1 MFKERDTKEILMLTS
16 ACVTLA
22 SGILLSFLS
31 FFLST
36 EHSIHDSVLWYFAQ
50 TLIYAGSAFGISAYI
65 HGKLNEFSQT
75 NGINKKAA
83 DKIK

>member
-31 FFLST
+31 FFLSA
-36 EHSIHDSVLWYFAQ
+36 EHAIHDSVLWYFAQ
-50 TLIYAGSAFGISAYI
+50 TLIYAGSAFGIAAYV
-65 HGKLNEFSQT
+65 HGKFNEFTQI
-75 NGINKKAA
+75 NGKGQNMAQKTK
-83 DKIK
+83 